1 MTETYFLGGYFL
13 VESSP
18 CKSWMNNSLIPQK
31 FYSLSTC
38 ICSHHPDLSILTWV
52 NDSEDREQYRRKLKL
67 TIEEFK
73 LLQSQADRWFDQNRY
88 GWGGVFLDLN
98 LAREFAAD
106 YLSNIQNIKLLAIAA
121 TAKYRD
127 LYLQEELSSNNFQE
141 GVCNAL
147 RSNQTIN
154 INHNFLGYEVLG
166 NDYGGFHS
174 FVCNGLE
181 TNFAHELNIKFNQ
194 HGLIEQYDQA
204 IQGSDY
210 ANRPDLGTEPVL
222 WIPWAIIEL
231 PISKQS

>member
-1 MTETYFLGGYFL
+1 MTETYFLGGYYL

-52 NDSEDREQYRRKLKL
+52 NNIEDREQYRRKLKL

-127 LYLQEELSSNNFQE
+127 LYLQEELSSNNLHE
-141 GVCNAL
+141 GVYQAL
-147 RSNQTIN
+147 QSNQTIK
-154 INHNFLGYEVLG
+154 INHDFLGYEVLG
-166 NDYGGFHS
+166 NDCGGFHS

-181 TNFAHELNIKFNQ
+181 TDFAHKLDIKLNQ
-194 HGLIEQYDQA
+194 HGLIDQYDRA
-204 IQGSDY
+204 IQASDY
-210 ANRPDLGTEPVL
+210 ANRPDLGAEQVL
-222 WIPWAIIEL
+222 WIPWATIEL
-231 PISKQS
+231 AIAKES

>member
-1 MTETYFLGGYFL
+1 MAKTYFLGGYYL

-52 NDSEDREQYRRKLKL
+52 NDSEDREQYRRKLNL

-73 LLQSQADRWFDQNRY
+73 LLQNQADRWFEQNRY

-98 LAREFAAD
+98 LAREFATD
-106 YLSNIQNIKLLAIAA
+106 YLSHIQNIKLLAIAT

-127 LYLQEELSSNNFQE
+127 LFLQEELSSNNSQE
-141 GVCNAL
+141 GVYRAL
-147 RSNQTIN
+147 QSNQTIN

-166 NDYGGFHS
+166 NDCGGFHS

-181 TNFAHELNIKFNQ
+181 TDFAHQLNIKLNQ
-194 HGLIEQYDQA
+194 HGLIDQYDQA

-210 ANRPDLGTEPVL
+210 ANRPDLGAEPVL

-231 PISKQS
+231 AIQS